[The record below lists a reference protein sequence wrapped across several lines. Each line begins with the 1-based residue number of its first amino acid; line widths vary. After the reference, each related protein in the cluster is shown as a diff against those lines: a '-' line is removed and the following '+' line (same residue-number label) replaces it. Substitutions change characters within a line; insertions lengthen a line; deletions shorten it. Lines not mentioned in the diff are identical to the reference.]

1 MGPPTDHEVPITRS
15 ARYLPI
21 EDYAFLSD
29 CHSTALVSREGSID
43 WACPRRFD
51 HGSVF
56 GRLLDFDRG
65 GHFSI
70 RPTGEIGEISR
81 RYLPSTL
88 VLETTMKTHSGTI
101 RLIDAFAMR
110 RGGAS
115 NPRAQL
121 MRRIEGVEGEVEVE
135 VEIVPRFDYG
145 SVQPWVRE
153 HGDGSF
159 SAVGGAD
166 ALAIHT
172 DMDLTLDR
180 SSFSF
185 HATTKV
191 AKGDSKRVTAVSQPA
206 HLIDISQADSK
217 TVEERLQE
225 TIEWWERWSEGT
237 RVSGPFSELLS
248 RSAAVL
254 KGLCCAPTGAVI
266 AAPTTSL
273 PEVVGGSWNWD
284 YRYCWIRDATL
295 TLEALS
301 EVGHLEVAQG
311 FRDFV
316 MRSSAGHGSDLQV
329 LYGPYGERRLTEVEL
344 DLEGWRQSRPV
355 RIGNRAADQ
364 TQLDVYGHLLDAAH
378 LWQRRDTGI
387 GHHGMDPDEW
397 RFLAT
402 VVQEAVRRRDE
413 PDQGVWE
420 LPGTPRHYVHSK
432 VMVWVAIDRG
442 IRIVEEDDLEDPGVD
457 LAAWRQARDEV
468 RHAVE
473 TRGVD
478 PDRGNFVQHYG
489 ATEVDASLL
498 KLPLVGFVD
507 ANDER
512 MITTVDVIRK
522 QLAVEPTGFLRRY
535 RSDDEEGVFLLC
547 SFWLVEVLAMQG
559 RVEEAK
565 DLFER
570 LTSVGND
577 LSLFAEEYDPT
588 RAELVGNFP
597 QAYTHLGLIAAEKRL
612 RQALSAR

>member
-1 MGPPTDHEVPITRS
+1 MPAEERPPITHRE
-15 ARYLPI
+15 RYLPI

-29 CHSTALVSREGSID
+29 CHSTALVSKEGSID

-65 GHFSI
+65 GYFSI
-70 RPTGEIGEISR
+70 RPSGDVEQVSR

-88 VLETTMKTHSGTI
+88 VLETTMKTSSGTI
-101 RLIDAFAMR
+101 RLLDAFAMR
-110 RGGAS
+110 TGGAA

-121 MRRIEGVEGEVEVE
+121 MRRIEGVEGDVEV
-135 VEIVPRFDYG
+135 VVDIVPRFEYG
-145 SVQPWVRE
+145 SVQPWLRE

-159 SAVGGAD
+159 SAVGGDD
-166 ALAIHT
+166 ALAIST
-172 DMDLTLDR
+172 DIDLVLDR
-180 SSFSF
+180 KNFSLS
-185 HATTKV
+185 ATTTV
-191 AKGDSKRVTAVSQPA
+191 HEGESRTVTAVSQPA
-206 HLIDISQADSK
+206 HLMDISEADSE
-217 TVEERLQE
+217 TVEDRLDE
-225 TIEWWERWSEGT
+225 TIQWWERWSRST
-237 RVSGPFSELLS
+237 DVSGPFSEILS

-254 KGLCCAPTGAVI
+254 KGLCCAPTGAVV

-273 PEVVGGSWNWD
+273 PEVIGGSKNWD

-295 TLEALS
+295 TLDALS
-301 EVGHLEVAQG
+301 EVGHTEVAQG

-316 MRSSAGHGSDLQV
+316 MRSSAGHGNELQV
-329 LYGPYGERRLTEVEL
+329 LFGPYGERRLTEVEL
-344 DLEGWRQSRPV
+344 DLEGWRESRPV
-355 RIGNRAADQ
+355 RIGNRAAGQ

-378 LWQRRDTGI
+378 LWQRRDSGI
-387 GHHGMDPDEW
+387 DDDGIDPDEW

-402 VVQEAVRRRDE
+402 VVEAAIRRREE

-420 LPGTPRHYVHSK
+420 LRGSPRHYVHSK

-442 IRIVEEDDLEDPGVD
+442 IRIVEENGLEESGVD
-457 LAAWRQARDEV
+457 LAAWRQARDEI

-489 ATEVDASLL
+489 TTELDASLL

-512 MITTVDVIRK
+512 MLTTVDAIREE
-522 QLAVEPTGFLRRY
+522 LGVEPTGFIRRY
-535 RSDDEEGVFLLC
+535 RSNDDEGVFLLC

-559 RVEEAK
+559 RVDEAR
-565 DLFER
+565 DFFER

-577 LSLFAEEYDPT
+577 LGLFAEEYDVT
-588 RAELVGNFP
+588 RSELVGNFP

-612 RQALSAR
+612 RDAMAAQ